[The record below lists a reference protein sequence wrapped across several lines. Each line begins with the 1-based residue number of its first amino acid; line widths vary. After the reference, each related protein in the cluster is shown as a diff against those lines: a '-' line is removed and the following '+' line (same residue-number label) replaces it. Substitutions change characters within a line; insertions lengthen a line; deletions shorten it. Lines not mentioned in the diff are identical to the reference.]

1 MLNRKKCVVVG
12 MVFLGRDFV
21 VVVVEMEVEDV
32 EMVEKPVVRL
42 F

>member
-1 MLNRKKCVVVG
+1 
-12 MVFLGRDFV
+12 MVFLARDFV

-42 F
+42 V

>member
-1 MLNRKKCVVVG
+1 

-42 F
+42 V